1 MSDFKQQLLCPHCRT
16 PLLRSGPVASSKSTL
31 ACANRHSFDVAR
43 EGFVNL
49 LPGEGSR
56 GFVGDS
62 LEMLQ
67 ARRRFL
73 GAGHYA
79 PLTALLA
86 DKAASIL
93 GSDAA
98 ARSCFGSLCVL
109 EVGCGEGHH
118 LAGVRDELSRRR
130 EQADSPLSGA
140 PLSFWG
146 MDLSRDGVRLA
157 TRHGE
162 DLQLFVADLKAGL
175 PMVTGSV
182 SLLLDI
188 FAPRN
193 PEEFARLIVPGGA
206 MLVVI
211 PASDHLQEGREPLG
225 LIGIQEEKQAA
236 VAEQMGGA
244 FTAVSTEALRFTL
257 SLRGPEL
264 ADLVAMTPNHHHA
277 DATAVARIG
286 GLGGMK
292 LTASFL
298 VLEYRRKVRRRP
310 RS

>member
-1 MSDFKQQLLCPHCRT
+1 MPDFKQQLLCPHCRASLAKQA
-16 PLLRSGPVASSKSTL
+16 PRSSSLT
-31 ACANRHSFDVAR
+31 CANHHSFDVAR

-56 GFVGDS
+56 GFMGDS

-86 DKAASIL
+86 GKVASLL
-93 GSDAA
+93 GSNAA

-118 LAGVRDELSRRR
+118 LAGVRDHLVGLRDHLKS
-130 EQADSPLSGA
+130 LGA

-175 PMVTGSV
+175 PMVSGSV

-193 PEEFARLIVPGGA
+193 PEEFARLVAPGGSL
-206 MLVVI
+206 LVVI
-211 PASDHLQEGREPLG
+211 PAPDHLQEGREPLG

-236 VAEQMGGA
+236 VAEQMGNA
-244 FTAVSTEALRFTL
+244 FSPVSTE
-257 SLRGPEL
+257 SLRIPLKLQGSDL

-277 DATAVARIG
+277 DAEQVARIG
-286 GLGGMK
+286 EQGGMA
-292 LTASFL
+292 LTASFIL
-298 VLEYRRKVRRRP
+298 LEYRRKVRQRP
-310 RS
+310 RR